1 MENVRVYLTGC
12 GQDVVDKA
20 INVKCTK
27 AEIIWVF
34 TEVDFSKYNN
44 RPKILYGYQHS
55 IACTKTQDFT
65 LSLSKYLLVQNS

>member
-34 TEVDFSKYNN
+34 TDIDTQKYNK
-44 RPKILYGYQHS
+44 RIKILYGYQH
-55 IACTKTQDFT
+55 C
-65 LSLSKYLLVQNS
+65 